1 MQVLCSFLTRPHPD
15 CGEGTIRLSR
25 QLTAPLSSLVFCR
38 CRSSYLLSRSY
49 PLRLLGAA
57 SFKTT
62 ECSFLNLQQGS
73 NPLLR
78 HFCVKS
84 CPYNL
89 LKNWDVAS
97 TSPSTNTRH
106 NLLSKHFQPPADHTY
121 PSALLLVN
129 HFNIENF
136 PWLVY
141 SKQKDIET
149 TACMTCMIFLSLFV
163 VQQDLEKAIDKFA
176 RMYPRMSRSA
186 KMSQSIKM
194 SRSGRP
200 LPYNSIT

>member
-1 MQVLCSFLTRPHPD
+1 MDTETLKSYISYGGPQNETHNWIPRLLRVKRLKKCPLTPLCLAECWHCFVGFPVYMQVLCSFLTRPHPD

-78 HFCVKS
+78 NFCVKS
-84 CPYNL
+84 CPYMYNVF
-89 LKNWDVAS
+89 KIWDVAS
-97 TSPSTNTRH
+97 TL
-106 NLLSKHFQPPADHTY
+106 NLLYCLKKMTVEQLLPSVLPPSNHLFPKSSTVHQLTI
-121 PSALLLVN
+121 SALT
-129 HFNIENF
+129 
-136 PWLVY
+136 
-141 SKQKDIET
+141 QDT
-149 TACMTCMIFLSLFV
+149 TC
-163 VQQDLEKAIDKFA
+163 
-176 RMYPRMSRSA
+176 
-186 KMSQSIKM
+186 
-194 SRSGRP
+194 
-200 LPYNSIT
+200 